1 MTQNQRFRPDGLK
14 VSIEN
19 NNSTVRLRFT
29 YQGKRESINY
39 PLNYFDPQNQQIAI
53 AKATEIHNDIYL
65 YQKYDETKEKYQLKS
80 KVVKHDFGLKE
91 ITLREIWEFYK
102 DLKKDDIAVTTQKN
116 NWSKIDKTLDEF
128 LTVDQIANYV
138 ILLLNKYAKS
148 TVKRLLQDISAS
160 IGIAISFG
168 KFKGDNNVIKII
180 ESLGVNKKKTIKSF
194 SKEEVIVILDTFK
207 GDKYLLEKGL
217 LNYQYYYNFV
227 AFRFLTGTRPSE
239 TIAVT
244 WNDIFEK
251 NGKTWL
257 RINKRYTGSKIVKG
271 TKNGVDIRMF
281 PINDQLKELIDNI
294 PKTDNTNNLIFPSLT
309 GIYIDRKNFSTRI
322 WKPLILKLVDEG
334 LVKEYLTFYDV
345 RHTFITHLCRSGKAD
360 LQTIANIVGNSVPT
374 LIRNYLAVDESL
386 ELPELF

>member
-1 MTQNQRFRPDGLK
+1 MTPDKSFRPHGIKVTIQNRSGL
-14 VSIEN
+14 I
-19 NNSTVRLRFT
+19 RLLYT
-29 YQGKRESINY
+29 YRGKREIISY

-53 AKATEIHNDIYL
+53 AKATEIHNDIFL

-80 KVVKHDFGLKE
+80 KVVKHDFGMKE
-91 ITLREIWEFYK
+91 ITLKEIWQFYK
-102 DLKKDDIAVTTQKN
+102 NLKQDEIAITTQKN
-116 NWSKIDKTLDEF
+116 NWSKIDKTLDDN
-128 LTVDQIANYV
+128 LTVDQVANYV
-138 ILLLNKYAKS
+138 ISLLNKYAKS

-160 IGIAISFG
+160 ISLAISFG

-194 SKEEVIVILDTFK
+194 SKEEVIIILDAFFN
-207 GDKYLLEKGL
+207 DKYLPEKAL
-217 LNYQYYYNFV
+217 YNYSYYHTFV

-239 TIAVT
+239 AIAIT

-257 RINKRYTGSKIVKG
+257 RINKRYTGGKIIKG

-281 PINDQLKELIDNI
+281 PVNDQLKELFDSI
-294 PKTDNTNNLIFPSLT
+294 PKNNNPNNLIFPSVT

-374 LIRNYLAVDESL
+374 LIKNYLAVDESL

>member
-1 MTQNQRFRPDGLK
+1 MAQNQRFRPDGLK

-19 NNSTVRLRFT
+19 NNGTVRLRFT

-102 DLKKDDIAVTTQKN
+102 DFKKDDIAVTTQKN
-116 NWSKIDKTLDEF
+116 NWSKIDKTLDEN

-194 SKEEVIVILDTFK
+194 SKDEVTVILDAFK
-207 GDKYLLEKGL
+207 NDKYLLDKGL

-239 TIAVT
+239 AIAVT

-281 PINDQLKELIDNI
+281 PVNDQLKELIDNI
-294 PKTDNTNNLIFPSLT
+294 PKNDNPDNLIFPSLT

>member
-1 MTQNQRFRPDGLK
+1 MSQNYRFRPDGLK

-19 NNSTVRLRFT
+19 NNGTIRLRFT

-53 AKATEIHNDIYL
+53 AKATQIHNDIYL

-91 ITLREIWEFYK
+91 ITLKEIWQFYK
-102 DLKKDDIAVTTQKN
+102 DLKQDEIAITTQKN
-116 NWSKIDKTLDEF
+116 NWSKIDKTLDEN
-128 LTVDQIANYV
+128 LTVDQVANYV

-194 SKEEVIVILDTFK
+194 SKEEVTVILDAFK
-207 GDKYLLEKGL
+207 CDKYLLDKGL

-239 TIAVT
+239 AIAVT

-281 PINDQLKELIDNI
+281 PVNDQLKELINNI
-294 PKTDNTNNLIFPSLT
+294 PKTDNPDNLIFPSLT